1 MSWEDVLKI
10 RGAKFDGTEVDA
22 DPKEVINYLAYRNW
36 AWQSQK
42 ARDSEGLAGEGY
54 DDKEHLKLITTPKG
68 RMYYNPKN
76 VKSWIKTWNEEFGR
90 RLGAIYP
97 TGDE

>member
-1 MSWEDVLKI
+1 MAWEDVLKI

-22 DPKEVINYLAYRNW
+22 DPKEVIDYLTYRSW

-54 DDKEHLKLITTPKG
+54 DDKEHLELITTPKG